1 MTNKYEDFA
10 ESFVYYVLHNA
21 DFQVKA
27 EKSTILQSKFE
38 FIQKNIF
45 DQEAFFDTDFS
56 R

>member
-21 DFQVKA
+21 DFQKKSQESDILKRKYDFFK
-27 EKSTILQSKFE
+27 EKI
-38 FIQKNIF
+38 FIQN
-45 DQEAFFDTDFS
+45 AFFQTDFS